1 MGYTLAAPADSAN
14 LTVVTLVPALRASV
28 TYTSPASASPLVT
41 LVSTSETAGSSL
53 TGVRCTPVLS
63 SMRWVAAPQG
73 AGSPHTTTL
82 SPGLPRSAKEWICL
96 GSPGGV
102 TITNV
107 SDAKLTGSVSVKPA
121 LATVSICALS
131 VEAKMSAVAPEV
143 NWVASSEEPAKSK
156 FTLAPGLSAWNC
168 PASSVNVA
176 FSGAAANTTIDL
188 PGDDGCDA
196 DGVLGSHADRFVT
209 STSDRTPEV
218 TQIRARCLSRP
229 CRRG

>member
-1 MGYTLAAPADSAN
+1 M
-14 LTVVTLVPALRASV
+14 
-28 TYTSPASASPLVT
+28 
-41 LVSTSETAGSSL
+41 
-53 TGVRCTPVLS
+53 LS
-63 SMRWVAAPQG
+63 SMRWAAAPQG

-143 NWVASSEEPAKSK
+143 NRVASSEEPAKSK
-156 FTLAPGLSAWNC
+156 CTLAPGLSAWNC
-168 PASSVNVA
+168 PASRVNVA
-176 FSGAAANTTIDL
+176 FSGAAANTTIDWADDW
-188 PGDDGCDA
+188 PGDDERDA
-196 DGVLGSHADRFVT
+196 DGVFGSHADRFVT
-209 STSDRTPEV
+209 STSDITPEV

-229 CRRG
+229 CRHGGTRSVSQP